1 MTIRQEIQDMVLEAA
16 RLALEQTA
24 GPLQKED
31 RERLLANFEGRV
43 QQYAGRY
50 PVLDLLNEMQAAA
63 DAARTAATA
72 TSRHIRSESVP
83 QPGEDK
89 DRQWPPTPI
98 TDIWVQAIRQSAQT
112 AKERHFRKAK
122 SYFTDGRD
130 LEATKELCKAI
141 TCQVAA
147 IASQRGWPHQSEE
160 DIDDVITALSTGT
173 LPEEDA
179 DVYELLRSASEQGQD
194 LNSAF
199 AAAMGQPNAVGNS
212 LFYDSGK
219 GYNEDAMLFAERTI
233 ELAKQLAREPR

>member
-1 MTIRQEIQDMVLEAA
+1 
-16 RLALEQTA
+16 
-24 GPLQKED
+24 
-31 RERLLANFEGRV
+31 
-43 QQYAGRY
+43 
-50 PVLDLLNEMQAAA
+50 
-63 DAARTAATA
+63 
-72 TSRHIRSESVP
+72 VP

-89 DRQWPPTPI
+89 DRHWPPTPI

-122 SYFTDGRD
+122 AYFADGRD

-199 AAAMGQPNAVGNS
+199 TAAMGQPNAVGNS
-212 LFYDSGK
+212 LFYDSEK

-233 ELAKQLAREPR
+233 ELANQLAREHR